1 MIGVMLHICLPPE
14 SIRCDTMGYDHSAD
28 ENGVFEIS
36 ITKYERGEEIE
47 HVLITGL
54 EPYQK
59 LGLEVLTGGSR

>member
-1 MIGVMLHICLPPE
+1 
-14 SIRCDTMGYDHSAD
+14 MGHDHRAD
-28 ENGVFEIS
+28 WDGVFEIS
-36 ITKYERGEEIE
+36 ITKYEGGDEIE